1 MDKLYVNNNGV
12 LILNNTYVLKVGNRA
27 HLYGDGLFESI
38 RVVNGLPINFENH
51 YKRLTDGM
59 KALKMVQHQNFT
71 QDFLYQQI
79 VELLRENKISK
90 GGKVRLSV
98 DRKQGGTYLPKTNEV
113 DYFIESYPLPNNEF
127 ILNDAGYVVDLYD
140 DIKKTITFLSN
151 YKTKNGLIYIMSK
164 LAAKEKKIDDLLL
177 QNNKLGIIE
186 GSSSNL
192 FIVSNGVLYTP
203 SLDLGCL
210 GGTMRMQIINLAI
223 ANNIKVYECNI
234 TPQNLLVADEVFLTN
249 AISGIIWVGSY
260 RTKRYFNTLSKQFIN
275 LLNEKWK
282 TK

>member
-1 MDKLYVNNNGV
+1 MDNLYVNNNGV
-12 LILNNTYVLKVGNRA
+12 LIPNDAYAIKAGNRG

-38 RVVNGLPINFENH
+38 RVVNGMPINFENH
-51 YKRLTDGM
+51 FKRLVEGM
-59 KALKMVQHQNFT
+59 KVLKMIAHKNFT
-71 QDFLYQQI
+71 QDFLLNQI
-79 VELLRENKISK
+79 NELLKQNKINV
-90 GGKVRLSV
+90 GGKIRLSI

-113 DYFIESYPLPNNEF
+113 DFFIEAYPLPHNEF
-127 ILNDAGYVVDLYD
+127 RLNEAGYVVDLYE
-140 DIKKTITFLSN
+140 DIKKTITPLSN
-151 YKTKNGLIYIMSK
+151 FKTKNGLIYIMSK
-164 LAAKEKKIDDLLL
+164 LTAKEKNIDDLLI

-210 GGTMRMQIINLAI
+210 GGTMRMQVINLAI

-249 AISGIIWVGSY
+249 AIKGVIWVGSY
-260 RTKRYFNTLSKQFIN
+260 RTKRYFNTMANQLIN